1 MAFAE
6 DQVDALLMIN
16 QGYDNLQRHF
26 HQAPLVAT
34 LLPVLCQPALHDVA

>member
-6 DQVDALLMIN
+6 DQVDALLMID

-26 HQAPLVAT
+26 LTKPFRWQLY
-34 LLPVLCQPALHDVA
+34 CRFMQRRS